1 MLVLS
6 CSNYLLL
13 LLQERGPFQGLKVGC
28 QSHIGKRSV
37 QGDRPTDKARDFIG
51 KQCWGGELESKGNQ
65 KDSSAML
72 VVTGFTVM
80 GLVLGCLW
88 SVILT
93 QGPS

>member
-1 MLVLS
+1 MS
-6 CSNYLLL
+6 KETHLLTKQETL
-13 LLQERGPFQGLKVGC
+13 LGRG
-28 QSHIGKRSV
+28 
-37 QGDRPTDKARDFIG
+37 A
-51 KQCWGGELESKGNQ
+51 GEESESKGNQ
-65 KDSSAML
+65 KDSPAML